1 MTGPNGLLLAAE
13 GSPIGWARLLRDPR
27 SRAFRRPWVRPG
39 RRRPVETTSP
49 TAGAARAAVDTLMK
63 PTPTRNWEDVRRAVQ
78 LLAVSMRP
86 NVSALTWRRR
96 SRRTPEAPFPL
107 MDLCVAALKLRR
119 VRQDADRERTG
130 NAWTETR
137 LVFTTRHGMP
147 IEPRGPRKKLGQW
160 LGG

>member
-1 MTGPNGLLLAAE
+1 M
-13 GSPIGWARLLRDPR
+13 GSSWQLRVPR
-27 SRAFRRPWVRPG
+27 SAGPGSCVTPGAGPSGAHGSARG